1 MIKLNEKKHLLLS
14 KKEDAQLEDH
24 IAEYIKENASDI
36 KNVFLYEESYLN
48 FKFIKNRYKCVKL
61 KNFIPSYLNTYN
73 WLENDYEIHIIHT
86 EIYND
91 VLGDCVFNEN
101 NIINKFNNLIIK
113 IELNLNNF
121 DVDELSGALHH
132 EFLHAYE
139 VYNKIK
145 NRKYRAYQHY
155 DDFNIRLNNNFN
167 TIIDTLYLVSPEE
180 RRARLQNFYHEIKGK
195 TLKDSKTYNDY
206 MFNYNVIDFIIN
218 NIDYLDKDLFINT
231 YGNIV
236 EEIIRIKKTSI
247 KYFEKISK
255 YIKRWTDD
263 TIKRMKD
270 IDDYVNNS
278 KSDELIEGAI
288 YRKRRFDN
296 NNWMI
301 FERGIRNR
309 KFDEFN

>member
-145 NRKYRAYQHY
+145 NRKYKAYQHY
-155 DDFNIRLNNNFN
+155 DDFHIRLNNNFN

>member
-1 MIKLNEKKHLLLS
+1 MRKLNEKKHLLLS
-14 KKEDAQLEDH
+14 RKEDAQLEDH
-24 IAEYIKENASDI
+24 IAEYIKENALDI
-36 KNVFLYEESYLN
+36 KNSFIEEESYLN
-48 FKFIKNRYKCVKL
+48 FKFVKNRYKCVKL

-121 DVDELSGALHH
+121 DVNELSGVLHH

-155 DDFNIRLNNNFN
+155 DDFHIRLDNNFN

-206 MFNYNVIDFIIN
+206 MFNYNVIDFIVN

-236 EEIIRIKKTSI
+236 EEIIGIKKTSM

-270 IDDYVNNS
+270 IDDYINNS

-296 NNWMI
+296 KNWMV

-309 KFDEFN
+309 KFEEFN